1 METDLPRALYKEE
14 DSGARPHTME
24 ERKGAVLGRYEPFQG
39 RVSMFG
45 ICGAL
50 VLDLLNVSSVNTVH
64 IVTVIVRNR
73 DVHHDWIHQS
83 YQVVYIG
90 CVVQIQRHAISLH
103 GRYLVHVLIASRECG
118 SMPR

>member
-1 METDLPRALYKEE
+1 MNHSDQ
-14 DSGARPHTME
+14 
-24 ERKGAVLGRYEPFQG
+24 VQG

-90 CVVQIQRHAISLH
+90 CVVASDYKKNKRFQIQRHAISLH